1 MIDYSKRLKKG
12 LAKAVCLTV
21 LGLSVPFNC
30 YAFSVDFASGTPVVD
45 AVRALGFRAGRNMV
59 INGELKGTIAMHLD
73 DVDFETALEAM
84 SLAGNF
90 SYDYFGNTV
99 LIAPSDALKTF
110 ETFKL
115 NHIEPETMAKQLG
128 IVAGEGGIVFDNEA
142 HTLVVKGSRSVLK
155 RAREAIDELDV
166 AQKQVNIKA
175 TVIELSKS
183 KAREIGLSYMSD
195 VWTKNTAI
203 GGYNG
208 FQFSVQG
215 AHQETLGT
223 GNVLA
228 RPNLTVFDGRKAS
241 LLMGDKVPVF
251 TSTSDSTE
259 SDSDTSL
266 SVEYKEVG
274 VKLEVVPR
282 INEEDKE
289 TITMVIKPTVSTI
302 SQWVESGNNKA
313 PQISERSVETTVRVK
328 SGETI
333 LIGGLLKEEE
343 VKNIKAIP
351 FLSKLPFLGEL
362 FKSRSIDKKNSEV
375 VLAITPTI
383 IYDDHGVPQVQVQET
398 SPKLHRKLMELQGEK
413 QELNVGTEAQGA
425 YDTRSNELEKRNAEV
440 EKKLKDKEIEIAALE
455 EKRKSDIAATSKRKD
470 EEIETLRRDKEA
482 LEKELRASN
491 ASIQSLL
498 DSLNGAKKRVN
509 KEE

>member
-99 LIAPSDALKTF
+99 LIAPSDALKTY

-440 EKKLKDKEIEIAALE
+440 EKKLKDKEIEMAALE
-455 EKRKSDIAATSKRKD
+455 EKRRSDIAATSKRKD

>member
-1 MIDYSKRLKKG
+1 MNCFVKKNSKRLS
-12 LAKAVCLTV
+12 KAVCMTI
-21 LGLSVPFNC
+21 LGLALPLNA
-30 YAFSVDFASGTPVVD
+30 YAFSVDFAGGTPVVD
-45 AVRALGFRAGRNMV
+45 AVRALGYRAGKNIV
-59 INGELKGTIAMHLD
+59 INGDIKGTLAMHLD
-73 DVDFETALEAM
+73 DVDFDTALEAM

-90 SYDYFGNTV
+90 SYDYFGDMV
-99 LIAPSDALKTF
+99 LIGPSDALKTY

-115 NHIEPETMAKQLG
+115 KHIEPETMAKQLG
-128 IVAGEGGIVFDNEA
+128 IVAGDGGIVYDNEA

-155 RAREAIDELDV
+155 RAREAIDRLDV

-175 TVIELSKS
+175 TVIELTKS
-183 KAREIGLSYMSD
+183 KAREMGLSYLSD

-208 FQFSVQG
+208 FAFSVLG
-215 AHQETLGT
+215 YHQETIGS

-259 SDSDTSL
+259 TDSDTSL

-282 INEEDKE
+282 INENDKE

-362 FKSRSIDKKNSEV
+362 FKTRSIDKKNSEV
-375 VLAITPTI
+375 VLAITPNI
-383 IYDDHGVPQVQVQET
+383 IYDENGVPQVQMQET
-398 SPKLHRKLMELQGEK
+398 TPKLHRKLLELQSEK
-413 QELNVGTEAQGA
+413 QELNIGTKAQGA
-425 YDTRSNELEKRNAEV
+425 YDSRNKELEERNAEI
-440 EKKLKDKEIEIAALE
+440 EKKLKEKDLEIADL
-455 EKRKSDIAATSKRKD
+455 KKKHKSDIESANKRNQQ
-470 EEIETLRRDKEA
+470 EIKTLRRDKET
-482 LEKELRASN
+482 LEKEIRASN
-491 ASIQSLL
+491 ATIQSFL
-498 DSLNGAKKRVN
+498 DSLDGVKKRLVR
-509 KEE
+509 ED

>member
-99 LIAPSDALKTF
+99 LIAPSDALKTY

-398 SPKLHRKLMELQGEK
+398 TPRLHRKLLELQGEK

-440 EKKLKDKEIEIAALE
+440 EKKLKDKEIEMAALE

>member
-1 MIDYSKRLKKG
+1 MKRFFKNNSKRLS
-12 LAKAVCLTV
+12 KAVCMTV
-21 LGLSVPFNC
+21 LGLTMPLNA

-45 AVRALGFRAGRNMV
+45 AVRALGYRAGRNIV
-59 INGELKGTIAMHLD
+59 INGDIKGTLAMHLD

-90 SYDYFGNTV
+90 SYDYFGNMV
-99 LIAPSDALKTF
+99 LIGPSDALKTY

-115 NHIEPETMAKQLG
+115 SHIEPETMAKQLG
-128 IVAGEGGIVFDNEA
+128 IVAGESGIVFDNEA
-142 HTLVVKGSRSVLK
+142 HTIVVKGSRSVLK

-175 TVIELSKS
+175 TIIELSKS
-183 KAREIGLSYMSD
+183 KAREMGLSYLSD
-195 VWTKNTAI
+195 VWTKNTAV

-208 FQFSVQG
+208 FSFSVQG
-215 AHQETLGT
+215 SHQETIGS

-259 SDSDTSL
+259 TDSDTSL
-266 SVEYKEVG
+266 SVEYKEIG
-274 VKLEVVPR
+274 VKLEVIPR
-282 INEEDKE
+282 INEEDKK

-302 SQWVESGNNKA
+302 AQWVESGNNKA

-328 SGETI
+328 SGDTI

-362 FKSRSIDKKNSEV
+362 FKTRSIDKKNSEV

-383 IYDDHGVPQVQVQET
+383 IYDENGVPQVQMQET
-398 SPKLHRKLMELQGEK
+398 TPKLHRKLLEMQSEK
-413 QELNVGTEAQGA
+413 QELNIGTEAQGA
-425 YDTRSNELEKRNAEV
+425 YDSRNKELEERNAEI
-440 EKKLKDKEIEIAALE
+440 EKKLKEKDLEIADL
-455 EKRKSDIAATSKRKD
+455 KKKHKSDIESANKRNQQ
-470 EEIETLRRDKEA
+470 EIKTLRRDKET
-482 LEKELRASN
+482 LEKEIRASN
-491 ASIQSLL
+491 ATIQSFL
-498 DSLNGAKKRVN
+498 DSLDGVKKRLVR
-509 KEE
+509 ED

>member
-1 MIDYSKRLKKG
+1 MKGFLTKNSKWLS
-12 LAKAVCLTV
+12 KAVYMTV
-21 LGLSVPFNC
+21 LGLALPLNA

-45 AVRALGFRAGRNMV
+45 AVRALGFRAGRNVV
-59 INGELKGTIAMHLD
+59 INGDLKGTLAMHLD
-73 DVDFETALEAM
+73 DTDFETALEAM

-90 SYDYFGNTV
+90 SYDFFGDMV
-99 LIAPSDALKTF
+99 LIAPSETLKTY

-115 NHIEPETMAKQLG
+115 KHIEPETMAKQLG
-128 IVAGEGGIVFDNEA
+128 VVAGDGGIVFDNEA

-155 RAREAIDELDV
+155 RAREAVEELDV

-183 KAREIGLSYMSD
+183 KAREMGLSYFSD
-195 VWTKNTAI
+195 VWSKNTAV

-208 FQFSVQG
+208 FSFSVQG
-215 AHQETLGT
+215 AHQETLGS

-228 RPNLTVFDGRKAS
+228 RPNMTVFDGRKAS

-251 TSTSDSTE
+251 TSTSSSTDT
-259 SDSDTSL
+259 DSDVSL

-274 VKLEVVPR
+274 VKLDVVPR

-289 TITMVIKPTVSTI
+289 TITMVIKPSVSTI

-351 FLSKLPFLGEL
+351 FLSKLPVLGEL
-362 FKSRSIDKKNSEV
+362 FKSRSIDKKNTEI

-383 IYDDHGVPQVQVQET
+383 IYDENGVPQVQMQET
-398 SPKLHRKLMELQGEK
+398 TPKLHRKLVEMQSEK

-425 YDTRSNELEKRNAEV
+425 YDTRNKELEERNAEV
-440 EKKLKDKEIEIAALE
+440 EKQLKDKEVEIAALE
-455 EKRKSDIAATSKRKD
+455 EKRRNDIASTAKRKD

-498 DSLNGAKKRVN
+498 DSLNGAKKRVT

>member
-45 AVRALGFRAGRNMV
+45 AVRALGFRAGRNIV

-99 LIAPSDALKTF
+99 LIAPSDALKTY

-440 EKKLKDKEIEIAALE
+440 EKKLKDKEIEIASLE
-455 EKRKSDIAATSKRKD
+455 EKRKSDIAAASKRKD
-470 EEIETLRRDKEA
+470 EEIETLRRDKKA

-498 DSLNGAKKRVN
+498 DSLNGAMKRVN

>member
-12 LAKAVCLTV
+12 LAKAVCLTL

-99 LIAPSDALKTF
+99 LIAPSDALKTY

-215 AHQETLGT
+215 THQETLGT

-440 EKKLKDKEIEIAALE
+440 EKKLKDKEIEMAALE

>member
-1 MIDYSKRLKKG
+1 MIGFPKKVCSKLS
-12 LAKAVCLTV
+12 KAVCLTI
-21 LGLSVPFNC
+21 LGIAVPFNA
-30 YAFSVDFASGTPVVD
+30 YAFSIDFASGTPVVD
-45 AVRALGFRAGRNMV
+45 AVRALGYRAGKNVV
-59 INGELKGTIAMHLD
+59 INGELKGTLAMHLD
-73 DVDFETALEAM
+73 DTDFDTALEAM
-84 SLAGNF
+84 SIAGNF
-90 SYDYFGNTV
+90 SYDYFGDMV
-99 LIAPSDALKTF
+99 LIAPSDALKTY

-115 NHIEPETMAKQLG
+115 QHIEPETIAKQLG
-128 IVAGEGGIVFDNEA
+128 VVTGDGGIVYDNEA
-142 HTLVVKGSRSVLK
+142 HTIVVKGSRSVLK
-155 RAREAIDELDV
+155 RAREAIEELDV

-183 KAREIGLSYMSD
+183 KAREMGLSYMSD
-195 VWTKNTAI
+195 VWTKNTAV

-274 VKLEVVPR
+274 VKLEVIPR

-289 TITMVIKPTVSTI
+289 TITMVIKPSVSTI

-362 FKSRSIDKKNSEV
+362 FKTRSIDKKNSEI

-383 IYDDHGVPQVQVQET
+383 IYDENGVPQVQMQET
-398 SPKLHRKLMELQGEK
+398 TPKLHRKLMELQGEK
-413 QELNVGTEAQGA
+413 QELNIDTKAQGA
-425 YDTRSNELEKRNAEV
+425 YDIRNKELEERNAEV
-440 EKKLKDKEIEIAALE
+440 EKMLKEKELEIEALK
-455 EKRKSDIAATSKRKD
+455 EKRKLDVADASKSRD
-470 EEIETLRRDKEA
+470 AEIETLRRDKEA

-491 ASIQSLL
+491 ASIQNLL

>member
-99 LIAPSDALKTF
+99 LIAPSDALKTY

-128 IVAGEGGIVFDNEA
+128 IVAGEGGIVFDKEA

-440 EKKLKDKEIEIAALE
+440 EKKLKDKEIEMAALE

>member
-99 LIAPSDALKTF
+99 LIAPSDALKTY

-440 EKKLKDKEIEIAALE
+440 EKKLKDKEIEMAALE

>member
-21 LGLSVPFNC
+21 LGLSIPFNC

-99 LIAPSDALKTF
+99 LIAPSDALKTY

-175 TVIELSKS
+175 TVIELSKN
-183 KAREIGLSYMSD
+183 KTREIGLSYMSD
-195 VWTKNTAI
+195 VWTKNTSV

-208 FQFSVQG
+208 FSFAVQG
-215 AHQETLGT
+215 AHQETIGT

-228 RPNLTVFDGRKAS
+228 RPNLTVFDGRKAI

-251 TSTSDSTE
+251 TSTSDSTDT
-259 SDSDTSL
+259 DSDTTL

-289 TITMVIKPTVSTI
+289 TITMVIKPSVSTI

-351 FLSKLPFLGEL
+351 FLSKLPILGEL

-440 EKKLKDKEIEIAALE
+440 EKKLKDKEIEMAALE

-498 DSLNGAKKRVN
+498 DSFNGAIKRVN

>member
-99 LIAPSDALKTF
+99 LIAPSDALKTY

-128 IVAGEGGIVFDNEA
+128 VVAGEGGIVFDNEA

-351 FLSKLPFLGEL
+351 FLSKLPVLGEL

-398 SPKLHRKLMELQGEK
+398 SPRLHRKLLELQGEK

-440 EKKLKDKEIEIAALE
+440 EKKLKDKEVEMAALE